1 MEQPH
6 TAQTLLD
13 IAAAL
18 RNANTVAITTHIRP
32 DGDAAG
38 SSLGLCRI
46 LRDAGKSATVLDLG
60 PTPDRYLFL
69 IEDGECCAA
78 EDYDLS
84 AADCIVV
91 LDSGALDR
99 VPAFAAEWKSRV
111 PIINLDH
118 HISNDM
124 FGQLNHVDPS
134 ASSVGEMVCL
144 LAQAAKLPINA
155 KAAEALWVAI
165 VTDTGRFSYSNT
177 TPRTMQ
183 MAAQLLETGIHTA
196 NINHAIYN
204 AMPLRQLHLQGR
216 ALQHLTTHEAGKVA
230 VVTLSKDDY
239 KELGC
244 TPADAEDVVNLPRS
258 LTGVGIAVFLYEI
271 PDSEDTK
278 VSLRTTDDYDAAEFC
293 QTLGG
298 GGHARAAGCSVAAQ
312 LPEAAAIIIEKIHT
326 RWFTT

>member
-111 PIINLDH
+111 PIINFDH

-278 VSLRTTDDYDAAEFC
+278 VSLRTTDGYDAAEFC